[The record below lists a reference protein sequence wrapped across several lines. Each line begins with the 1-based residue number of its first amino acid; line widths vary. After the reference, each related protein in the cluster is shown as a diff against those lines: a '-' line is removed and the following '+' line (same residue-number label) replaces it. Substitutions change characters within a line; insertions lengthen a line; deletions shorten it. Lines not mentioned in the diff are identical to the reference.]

1 MEEASARKLRFVSL
15 QVVGAVAVIH
25 LIVGGAEFAQ
35 LSEAGLLW
43 TYFAAGR
50 ALEQPEPWLFVL
62 SGGAIL
68 VGIAGVAAGRIGHRR
83 AYLLG
88 IGALSV
94 YVLGWLVWHTV
105 LEHGIA
111 LEDGA
116 TVGEGTTGGG
126 DGGGG
131 GHDHSG
137 HDHGGSDHGGSDH
150 NHGGDG
156 AGDGEDGAHLG
167 VVSVVQTHYVEPMIG
182 VFTGANQAGR
192 VTLSVVSKTLEAVG
206 LLVLA
211 TLLAVDPRAKTG
223 ASDEARAPESPEADA
238 APEDAGEV

>member
-43 TYFAAGR
+43 AYFAAGR

-88 IGALSV
+88 IGMLSV

-116 TVGEGTTGGG
+116 TVGEGATGG
-126 DGGGG
+126 DGGG
-131 GHDHSG
+131 HEHSS
-137 HDHGGSDHGGSDH
+137 HE
-150 NHGGDG
+150 HGGDEHG
-156 AGDGEDGAHLG
+156 AGADGGGAHLG
-167 VVSVVQTHYVEPMIG
+167 VVSVVRTHYVEPMVGIA
-182 VFTGANQAGR
+182 TGANQAGR
-192 VTLSVVSKTLEAVG
+192 VTLSVVSKTLEAIG
-206 LLVLA
+206 LL
-211 TLLAVDPRAKTG
+211 LLAALLSVDPRAQTG
-223 ASDEARAPESPEADA
+223 ASGGSGAAPESPEAEA
-238 APEDAGEV
+238 AGPEDAGEI

>member
-68 VGIAGVAAGRIGHRR
+68 LGIAGVAAGRIGHRR

-94 YVLGWLVWHTV
+94 YILGWLVWHTV

-116 TVGEGTTGGG
+116 TVGEGTGGGG
-126 DGGGG
+126 DGG

-137 HDHGGSDHGGSDH
+137 HDHGGSDHD
-150 NHGGDG
+150 HGGDG

-192 VTLSVVSKTLEAVG
+192 VTLSVVSKTLEAIG

-211 TLLAVDPRAKTG
+211 TLLSVDPRAKKG
-223 ASDEARAPESPEADA
+223 ASDGARAPESPEAEA